1 MIKDD
6 VYFLYKLN
14 IHIST
19 SNDERETGEKEIFV
33 WDKKKTKRIDDRYH
47 KSMCD
52 RAIKNLILK
61 NMDKLNKPIFQ
72 SHERKT
78 ILFL

>member
-1 MIKDD
+1 MMRERLGRKK
-6 VYFLYKLN
+6 YLYG
-14 IHIST
+14 I
-19 SNDERETGEKEIFV
+19 
-33 WDKKKTKRIDDRYH
+33 KKKTKRIDDRYH